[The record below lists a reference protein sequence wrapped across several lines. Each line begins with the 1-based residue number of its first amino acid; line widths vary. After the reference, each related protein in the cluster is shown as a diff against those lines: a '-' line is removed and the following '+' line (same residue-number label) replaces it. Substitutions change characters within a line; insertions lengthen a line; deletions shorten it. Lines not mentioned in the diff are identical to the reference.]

1 MKNQFNAKV
10 DADFGW
16 TGMADTQMWLFSLPR
31 NSVSLTMCF
40 LVDVLLGKKGTI

>member
-16 TGMADTQMWLFSLPR
+16 TGMADTQMWLFSLPG
-31 NSVSLTMCF
+31 NSLSLTIYI
-40 LVDVLLGKKGTI
+40 LVDVLLGEKGTI